1 MNVLSPKPL
10 IAEVLQSWR
19 IAPGMT
25 FSLISDVERQLW
37 VQESCPIG
45 SHFWSLEQAQNLIVG
60 ERTGTALRELIEV
73 GHEYIERQQVELT
86 RANSKSVCGEHT
98 PRRSEVLHL
107 EKQRVA
113 EEIGRA
119 SCRERVFKD
128 V

>member
-1 MNVLSPKPL
+1 MNALSPKPL

-45 SHFWSLEQAQNLIVG
+45 SHFWTLQQAESLIVG
-60 ERTGTALRELIEV
+60 ERTGTALKELISV
-73 GHEYIERQQVELT
+73 GHEYVERHRIELAQLDRE
-86 RANSKSVCGEHT
+86 SVASEHL

-113 EEIGRA
+113 EALETGRNLVKA
-119 SCRERVFKD
+119 
-128 V
+128 

>member
-45 SHFWSLEQAQNLIVG
+45 SHFWTLNQAEKLIVG
-60 ERTGTALRELIEV
+60 ERTGTALKELIAV
-73 GHEYIERQQVELT
+73 GHEYVERQRIEL
-86 RANSKSVCGEHT
+86 AQPNKKSIAGEHQ
-98 PRRSEVLHL
+98 PRRSEILHL
-107 EKQRVA
+107 EKQRVEKA
-113 EEIGRA
+113 LETGGNLVKA
-119 SCRERVFKD
+119 
-128 V
+128 